1 MDDLLSGLLDLSRQ
15 SREPLT
21 RELANHLRSLIAGR
35 RLRPGQRL
43 PSSRTMAR
51 SLEVSRNTVTLAIEQ
66 LAAEGYL
73 SVARGKRPAVA
84 ESLSLVTAK
93 PVREAKSPSP
103 KLKMSRLKMSSWARS
118 LPHTNWPPVYPERP
132 RAFQP
137 GLADEREFPHEIWA
151 RCLRRAASHALR
163 QRDRGPNEA
172 RLQQAL
178 LGHVTEHRG
187 IRAKP
192 EQVIVLPTA
201 QSAIALIASVMIE
214 AGDIAWIESPGYGGA
229 LAALRAA
236 NADVIGM
243 PIDADGLKINGKRKK
258 PRLIFVTPSHQYPSG
273 GLMPIGRRLELLQF
287 ASRNGAVIVEDD
299 YDGEFHYDG
308 RPVAAL
314 AALQPDDATIYLGT
328 FAKAMFA
335 DIRAGYLIVPERLAP
350 TFALAQ
356 RHLGLLVA
364 VALQVA
370 LADFISEGAYRS
382 HVRKMTRLYRSRRD
396 RLVAALTAETKLA
409 VDVPAGGMQ
418 LLARCKP
425 SIDDAALSRDLRKSG
440 VVARPLSEMLRHR
453 SRERGLFLGFA
464 AWNHAEI
471 EAGARVIGRQMR

>member
-21 RELANHLRSLIAGR
+21 RELANHLRSLIAAG

-51 SLEVSRNTVTLAIEQ
+51 SLKVSRNTVTLAIEQ

-73 SVARGKRPAVA
+73 GVARGKRPAVA
-84 ESLSLVTAK
+84 ESLALVTAK
-93 PVREAKSPSP
+93 PTRDAKSPSP
-103 KLKMSRLKMSSWARS
+103 RPKMSSLKMSSWARS
-118 LPHTNWPPVYPERP
+118 LPHTNWPPVYPQQP

-137 GLADEREFPHEIWA
+137 GLGDEREFPHEIWA

-163 QRDRGPNEA
+163 QRDRGPNDP

-178 LGHVTEHRG
+178 LAHVTEHRG
-187 IRAKP
+187 IRARP
-192 EQVIVLPTA
+192 DQVIILPTA

-214 AGDIAWIESPGYGGA
+214 AGDTAWLESPGYGGA
-229 LAALRAA
+229 LAALRASG
-236 NADVIGM
+236 ADVIGM
-243 PIDADGLKINGKRKK
+243 PIDADGLKINDKRKK

-287 ASRNGAVIVEDD
+287 ASRSGAVIVEDD

-335 DIRAGYLIVPERLAP
+335 DIRAGYLIVPEALAP

-364 VALQVA
+364 VALQVG

-382 HVRKMTRLYRSRRD
+382 HVRKMTRIYRSRRD

-418 LLARCKP
+418 LLARCAP
-425 SIDDAALSRDLRKSG
+425 STDDAALSRNLRKSG
-440 VVARPLSEMLRHR
+440 VVARPLSEMLYHR
-453 SRERGLFLGFA
+453 CRERGLFLGFA

-471 EAGARVIGRQMR
+471 DAGVLEISRQMR

>member
-21 RELANHLRSLIAGR
+21 RELANHLRLLVANQ

-51 SLEVSRNTVTLAIEQ
+51 SLNISRNTVTLAIEQ

-73 SVARGKRPAVA
+73 SVARGRRPQVA
-84 ESLSLVTAK
+84 ESLSLVTAR
-93 PVREAKSPSP
+93 PTRAPKSPVP
-103 KLKMSRLKMSSWARS
+103 TLKLSSWARS
-118 LPHTNWPPVYPERP
+118 LPHTNWPPTYPDRP

-163 QRDRGPNEA
+163 QRDRGPNDP

-178 LGHVTEHRG
+178 LKHVTEHRG
-187 IRAKP
+187 IRAHP
-192 EQVIVLPTA
+192 EQVIIVPTA
-201 QSAIALIASVMIE
+201 QSAIALIANVMIE

-229 LAALRAA
+229 LAALRAVG
-236 NADVIGM
+236 ADVKGV
-243 PIDADGLKINGKRKK
+243 PIDADGLMVNPQRQA

-273 GLMPIGRRLELLQF
+273 RLMPIGRRLELLQF
-287 ASRNGAVIVEDD
+287 ASRSRAVIVEDD

-314 AALQPDDATIYLGT
+314 AALKPYDATIYLGT

-335 DIRAGYLIVPERLAP
+335 DIRAGYLIVPEALAP

-356 RHLGLLVA
+356 RHLGLLVS

-370 LADFISEGAYRS
+370 LADFISEGGYRS
-382 HVRKMTRLYRSRRD
+382 HVRKMTRLYRGRRD
-396 RLVAALTAETKLA
+396 RLVAALAAETRDRLT
-409 VDVPAGGMQ
+409 VDIPAGGMQ
-418 LLARCKP
+418 LVARCEP
-425 SIDDAALSRDLRKSG
+425 SMDDAALSRRLRKAG
-440 VVARPLSEMLRHR
+440 VVARPLSEMLYHR
-453 SRERGLFLGFA
+453 ARERGLFLGFA
-464 AWNHAEI
+464 AWNDAEI
-471 EAGARVIGRQMR
+471 DAGAHIVGRQMH